1 MEITYRNWEP
11 NQGLEDA
18 QAKIFNQAN
27 PGRNVTG
34 KEIQERFEQEKIDP
48 KTVRYAFQGNEPLA
62 YVQARDYP
70 QAKQIHIGRTWAMP
84 NCPKDIQTKMYD
96 DLLGYLKSRETD
108 FQIKFNTTSDDEAVA
123 FATER
128 GFKEEQKMVQFTIDL
143 TSLAKFDF
151 STLTYSLRKAEESD
165 FDGIVSC
172 YLKAIGHLGRDVNP
186 RLADMF
192 KTKIKEGYFTIVFEG
207 DEMIGAC
214 APRIPEENAAEPGEF
229 LGVGPMF
236 TLVNKVDAL
245 PFLMKSTI
253 EKCQGQPWARDAI
266 RVGFTDEN
274 AEEMAVMNAVA
285 KIATTTGILFG
296 L

>member
-1 MEITYRNWEP
+1 MEITYRMYEP
-11 NQGLEDA
+11 GHGLEEA

-70 QAKQIHIGRTWAMP
+70 QQKEMHIGRTWAMP
-84 NCPKDIQTKMYD
+84 DCPKEVQTKMWD
-96 DLLGYLKSRETD
+96 SLLTYLKTRDTD
-108 FQIKFNTTSDDEAVA
+108 FKLKFNTTNNEEDVT
-123 FATER
+123 FAKER
-128 GFKEEQKMVQFTIDL
+128 GFKEEQRVVL
-143 TSLAKFDF
+143 FDF
-151 STLTYSLRKAEESD
+151 DLASIAKDDVSTLGYSLRIAEESD
-165 FDGIVSC
+165 FEGIKTC
-172 YLKAIGHLGRDVNP
+172 YLKAVGHLGREINE

-192 KTKIKEGYFTIVFEG
+192 KQKIKEGYLSLVFEG

-214 APRIPEENAAEPGEF
+214 APRIPEGTAEPEF

-236 TLVNKVDAL
+236 TWVDKVGAIPL
-245 PFLMKSTI
+245 LFKNTI
-253 EKCQGQPWARDAI
+253 EKCHGQAWARDTI

-274 AEEMAVMNAVA
+274 AEEMAVLH
-285 KIATTTGILFG
+285 KIAKAANTTGVRFG

>member
-1 MEITYRNWEP
+1 MEITYRNWVP

-48 KTVRYAFQGNEPLA
+48 KTVRYAFQGGEPLA
-62 YVQARDYP
+62 YVQARTYP
-70 QAKQIHIGRTWAMP
+70 QNKQIHIGRTWAMP
-84 NCPKDIQTKMYD
+84 NCPKEVQTKMYD
-96 DLLGYLKSRETD
+96 GLLAYLKTRDTD
-108 FQIKFNTTSDDEAVA
+108 FKIKFNTTSDEEAVA

-128 GFKEEQKMVQFTIDL
+128 GFKEEQKMIQFTIDL
-143 TSLAKFDF
+143 ASLAKFD
-151 STLTYSLRKAEESD
+151 SSALPYSLRKAEESD
-165 FDGIVSC
+165 FDRIVNC
-172 YLKAIGHLGRDVNP
+172 YLKAVGHLGRDVNP

-192 KTKIKEGYFTIVFEG
+192 KTKIKEGLFSLVFEG
-207 DEMIGAC
+207 EEMVGAC
-214 APRIPEENAAEPGEF
+214 APRIPEEGADPGEF

-236 TLVNKVDAL
+236 TLVDKVDAL
-245 PFLMKSTI
+245 PSLMKTTI
-253 EKCQGQPWARDAI
+253 ENCQGQPWTRDAI

-274 AEEMAVMNAVA
+274 AEEMVVMHSVA
-285 KIATTTGILFG
+285 KLAATTNLVFG